1 MARPPCP
8 SPTVRW
14 GTHLRVGGRRTEAHE
29 VRPTRT
35 VPRDLRSLP
44 ATQPR
49 TGCPAGIRGD
59 ESGVASESLGG
70 NRDREGLRPSRR
82 FASRG
87 DLRQPYPSPAGI
99 PRRPGGERVRTRGR
113 DGDHVDALSLR
124 GCAHPPRGGFRPSLR
139 EDAGHGLAG
148 PGNDAPAGPR
158 GPRAISVTT

>member
-8 SPTVRW
+8 SPTVRL

-82 FASRG
+82 SRPVAIF
-87 DLRQPYPSPAGI
+87 DNHFHLRPEFL
-99 PRRPGGERVRTRGR
+99 GGQAAEEFESV
-113 DGDHVDALSLR
+113 
-124 GCAHPPRGGFRPSLR
+124 GGT
-139 EDAGHGLAG
+139 
-148 PGNDAPAGPR
+148 
-158 GPRAISVTT
+158 AIMLT